1 LSGRENVRIHI
12 TASKNIA
19 YPSPQINGTVTQ
31 VFPDKKCSRASSVT
45 VPGMEMWDETVRGF
59 LFSLFKKV

>member
-1 LSGRENVRIHI
+1 MNCPGVIKRREGNCPGEKMSGYI
-12 TASKNIA
+12 
-19 YPSPQINGTVTQ
+19 
-31 VFPDKKCSRASSVT
+31 SSVT